1 MDSVAEQTMVV
12 ADSIA
17 SIEREMK
24 ENFADLLSV
33 LREIA
38 ESLRGIEQR
47 LAYATVLIN
56 RD

>member
-1 MDSVAEQTMVV
+1 MSEEYDAAVEVRDAV
-12 ADSIA
+12 ADLNHEIN
-17 SIEREMK
+17 ERGGE
-24 ENFADLLSV
+24 LISV